1 MYRHRYLRCFW
12 SEIGKYFVFMGIGC
26 MTCSHG
32 VSQVLNC
39 EVQVT
44 ADVQLGNVLDQ
55 ERIEDLSKGMSDYLN
70 NTAWTRDEFLPY
82 ERIKCTMVLN
92 IKSASSTGQYGGS
105 MQILSLRP
113 VYGATYETPLLNFT
127 EDWNFT
133 YNVGQ
138 PLRYT
143 LSGTMEELEALLA
156 FYAYLILGLDYDSFS
171 LEGGTPYFQQAQ
183 EVVNRVRS
191 SGSGGWS
198 SFGSLRNRYWLLEN
212 MIDAQLKPLR
222 SLTYGYHR
230 LGLDSLGINKASGQ
244 ARVMEQLRVLSAVST
259 SRPVLLWV
267 ITWMDT
273 KYMELISLCKELE
286 QEEQR
291 EECYNILRRLDP
303 ARTQRY
309 RRIVE

>member
-1 MYRHRYLRCFW
+1 MRWIRMYFHRIRSGRVYRHSYLRGFW
-12 SEIGKYFVFMGIGC
+12 SEIGKYFICMGIGC
-26 MTCSHG
+26 MTYSQG

-156 FYAYLILGLDYDSFS
+156 FYAYLMLGLDYDFFFF
-171 LEGGTPYFQQAQ
+171 GGGHA
-183 EVVNRVRS
+183 
-191 SGSGGWS
+191 
-198 SFGSLRNRYWLLEN
+198 L
-212 MIDAQLKPLR
+212 
-222 SLTYGYHR
+222 
-230 LGLDSLGINKASGQ
+230 
-244 ARVMEQLRVLSAVST
+244 LSAST
-259 SRPVLLWV
+259 RGGQSCPFFGEW
-267 ITWMDT
+267 
-273 KYMELISLCKELE
+273 
-286 QEEQR
+286 
-291 EECYNILRRLDP
+291 RLVFVWQF
-303 ARTQRY
+303 AQ
-309 RRIVE
+309 